1 MRVLTSDFDPTRT
14 SADSLASSQSA
25 NLSMDNLFKGEAIAW
40 NGHFS
45 SHGGAD
51 ALVRLECADG

>member
-1 MRVLTSDFDPTRT
+1 MSPFVTQPGHRPTF
-14 SADSLASSQSA
+14 LASSQSA

-51 ALVRLECADG
+51 ALVRFACADG